1 MCINQLISTIQ
12 DIYKKFDEF
21 YEVRGVFPDISKVL
35 DKVWYEVLLFKLNQ
49 YGVSSI
55 SLSILSDVLCN
66 GKQRVILKGQN
77 YSLTYVKV
85 RVLQGPI
92 LGPILFLM
100 YIYDFP
106 DNLRSNL
113 KLFAPDTFPF
123 SVVKDN

>member
-1 MCINQLISTIQ
+1 M
-12 DIYKKFDEF
+12 
-21 YEVRGVFPDISKVL
+21 GVFPDISKVL

-55 SLSILSDVLCN
+55 FLSILSDVLCN

-85 RVLQGPI
+85 RVLQGAI

-113 KLFAPDTFPF
+113 KL
-123 SVVKDN
+123 